1 VTVRLDRDIALAR
14 ENEPRAWVEGFD
26 VRLKATERAGIR
38 FCAMIAVS
46 ALSIALASGTAH
58 ARWFFEP
65 APPPATKGGTKSRAT
80 LPVQPGFSEP
90 GSARRSS
97 NKNRK
102 TTAVAPK
109 TVEKLPP
116 GPLSIVVSIKKQRL
130 TVYAN
135 GQPVAHSP
143 VSTGVPGHPT
153 PQGVFSII
161 QKNLHHRSNIYSDAP
176 MPYMQR
182 ITWSGVAM
190 HEGKLPGYPASH
202 GCIRLPR
209 EFAQRLWG
217 MTRIGAR
224 VIISQDEVLP
234 SEIVH
239 NRLMALHAPHG
250 TNAAETPAKVR
261 YATAPTPMLDAP
273 LKGAIDD
280 SEAARIEKAIDSA
293 VQAGLAEA
301 ESHIQNFAQESVE
314 AVAPGLQGDPDK
326 GRVAGTVKDPVL
338 RPGPISVFVSRKTG
352 KLYVRKGFED
362 VLETSVT
369 IARPNDAIGTHVFTA
384 LKGDDDTLRW
394 NVVSLP
400 TDRLVKSG
408 KYQMTMHR
416 GEKLRKVITPPVHEE
431 VPPGDPRTAL
441 DRITIPD
448 ATLARLNELMTPG
461 ASFIISDLGQSFE
474 TGKGTDF
481 IVLTR

>member
-1 VTVRLDRDIALAR
+1 VRLEVTR
-14 ENEPRAWVEGFD
+14 
-26 VRLKATERAGIR
+26 RAGIR
-38 FCAMIAVS
+38 ARAMIAAS
-46 ALSIALASGTAH
+46 ALALALAAGPAE

-65 APPPATKGGTKSRAT
+65 APAPATKAGPKSRAT
-80 LPVQPGFSEP
+80 LPAQPGIAEP
-90 GSARRSS
+90 GFARRS

-102 TTAVAPK
+102 TSAVAPK
-109 TVEKLPP
+109 QVEKLPQ
-116 GPLSIVVSIKKQRL
+116 GPLSVVVSIKKQRL

-153 PQGVFSII
+153 PQGVFSVI

-190 HEGKLPGYPASH
+190 HEGKLPGHPASH

-224 VIISQDEVLP
+224 VIITQDEVLP

-239 NRLMALHAPHG
+239 DRLMALHG
-250 TNAAETPAKVR
+250 SQTTVSSTEQPAKIR
-261 YATAPTPMLDAP
+261 LATAATPVLDAP
-273 LKGAIDD
+273 LKGTIDE
-280 SEAARIEKAIDSA
+280 SEEARIQKAIDSA
-293 VQAGLAEA
+293 VQNGLAEA
-301 ESHIQNFAQESVE
+301 ESDIPNSD
-314 AVAPGLQGDPDK
+314 PDTRGLPGDPDK
-326 GRVAGTVKDPVL
+326 GRVAGNLKDPVL
-338 RPGPISVFVSRKTG
+338 RPGPISMFVSRKTG
-352 KLYVRKGFED
+352 KLYVRKGFEE
-362 VLETSVT
+362 VLETPVT
-369 IARPNDAIGTHVFTA
+369 IARPNDVIGTHVFTA
-384 LKGDDDTLRW
+384 LKGDDDKLRW

-400 TDRLVKSG
+400 TDRLVKNG
-408 KYQMTMHR
+408 KYQVTMHR
-416 GEKLRKVITPPVHEE
+416 GEKLRKVLTPPVHEE
-431 VPPGDPRTAL
+431 VAPGDPRTAL

-481 IVLTR
+481 ILLTR